1 MKCLHINSYEPI
13 EINILIKRKSPP
25 LFTVEFTAQ
34 ESRGDKHQMPK
45 FWQGPREGGRR
56 DGNHYIKDIIPKGG
70 RGPKTLP
77 GSLLKLLNIFKEK
90 YFARSL
96 CC

>member
-25 LFTVEFTAQ
+25 LFMIEFTAQ

-45 FWQGPREGGRR
+45 FWQGPGEGGRG
-56 DGNHYIKDIIPKGG
+56 DGIITLKILFLRVEGG
-70 RGPKTLP
+70 QKH
-77 GSLLKLLNIFKEK
+77 SLVP
-90 YFARSL
+90 S
-96 CC
+96 